1 MAKKVIKIIAIVLL
15 LIVVYFIGYYGT
27 RWLFNS
33 QYNDNGISH
42 FLVITIDKSRPKEY
56 IGELEEHK
64 VYVEGLKLEETNFR
78 NMDADNVSIKDALDK
93 KLVSIEEWEKY
104 ARKINK
110 NDDGEVLQF
119 ENYEIVV
126 TKDECIIKP
135 F

>member
-1 MAKKVIKIIAIVLL
+1 M
-15 LIVVYFIGYYGT
+15 
-27 RWLFNS
+27 
-33 QYNDNGISH
+33 
-42 FLVITIDKSRPKEY
+42 VITIDKSRPKEY
-56 IGELEEHK
+56 VGELEEHK

-78 NMDADNVSIKDALDK
+78 NIDAENVSIKDALDK
-93 KLVSIEEWEKY
+93 KLVSIEEWGKY

-126 TKDECIIKP
+126 TKDECIIKS